1 MAVDTVLEKPLPN
14 NLDAE
19 RSVLGA
25 ILLDNNAL
33 NPADRKSAR
42 PKIFSSTSIAAFY
55 RR

>member
-1 MAVDTVLEKPLPN
+1 MPAEATLERPLPN

-33 NPADRKSAR
+33 NAAIENLRAEDFFLGQHRASSRK
-42 PKIFSSTSIAAFY
+42 
-55 RR
+55 